1 MLDKRKK
8 SWYNKVIFN
17 IGRVRFFALDHAFKM
32 QGEKMERIK
41 ISPHVAGLK
50 QTKKAVEAG
59 NARVVFIARDADS
72 HVVMPLEKMCEG
84 KEIEVVY
91 VNNMKE
97 LAKASHIDVP
107 TAVVTIVKSA

>member
-1 MLDKRKK
+1 M
-8 SWYNKVIFN
+8 IFN

-32 QGEKMERIK
+32 QGERMERIK
-41 ISPHVAGLK
+41 TSPHVAGLK

-59 NARVVFIARDADS
+59 NARVVFIARDADA
-72 HVVMPLEKMCEG
+72 HVVMPIEKMCEG

-97 LAKASHIDVP
+97 LAKASHIEVP
-107 TAVVTIVKSA
+107 TAVVSIVKNA